1 MHTWKCHVHLFKYP
15 SGISQSQAKAG
26 PGGHN
31 AKNCI
36 FSKSPNSFTS
46 TTLPACIPSPAAS
59 SRALKQRRPR
69 PVRESPPVP
78 LFRAGWLSAGSWN
91 KTGHIRKLPMG
102 SCSSQVAADATSS
115 KQADIPTQRKSSA
128 KVSLR
133 FYPKLTNLA
142 PGPN

>member
-1 MHTWKCHVHLFKYP
+1 MISGDPYVEMSCASFQIPIWHLSE
-15 SGISQSQAKAG
+15 SGQSR
-26 PGGHN
+26 PRRPEHN
-31 AKNCI
+31 AKHCI

-78 LFRAGWLSAGSWN
+78 LFRAGWLRAGSWN

-102 SCSSQVAADATSS
+102 SCSSQVAADATSI

-128 KVSLR
+128 KVRPAFL
-133 FYPKLTNLA
+133 P
-142 PGPN
+142 

>member
-1 MHTWKCHVHLFKYP
+1 MISGDPYVECKNLFKNP
-15 SGISQSQAKAG
+15 SGISPVRPEQARR
-26 PGGHN
+26 PEHN
-31 AKNCI
+31 AKHCI

-128 KVSLR
+128 KVRPAFL
-133 FYPKLTNLA
+133 P
-142 PGPN
+142 